1 VGDGLILQADR
12 RPAIGE
18 TAAQPGARVGFTV
31 SRKVGNAVTRNR
43 ARRRLRAVA
52 AELLPAHAAAG
63 HDYVLVGRAGTVRRP
78 YAGLRAD
85 LEAGLRRLGLWR
97 DGPKP
102 PARTATEGA

>member
-12 RPAIGE
+12 RPA
-18 TAAQPGARVGFTV
+18 TAAADAAAPARVGFTV

-43 ARRRLRAVA
+43 ARRKLRAVA
-52 AELLPAHAAAG
+52 SELLPLHAAGG

-97 DGPKP
+97 DGPAA
-102 PARTATEGA
+102 PAGTDTEGA